1 MLIILKLLFFYFS
14 FPVVSVV
21 LFYLDCFYHFLLFF
35 VFFFFQAEDGIRDLT
50 VMEFRRVLFRSNDLE
65 HPGTGVPHELPD
77 GDRSPLIVL
86 DHSRLDDLGIDKG
99 DSTHHAVTFETGE
112 ETIFGIHAILQGQ
125 QDRVWGHHRRDLVHH
140 VIQVVSLD
148 RQDDQV
154 RLWEIARI
162 GGRRRP
168 YREGTLGAADR
179 EAMLSGPLKRPWP
192 EQEGDAGIMCGQVRA
207 EKSADRAGS
216 DHHHLLHPRL
226 HLFSRPRVGL
236 L

>member
-1 MLIILKLLFFYFS
+1 MPLAVGVVHLRQDRGQRPVGRVAPEHGERVEDAVPAHLLPLAS
-14 FPVVSVV
+14 PDV
-21 LFYLDCFYHFLLFF
+21 LDH
-35 VFFFFQAEDGIRDLT
+35 LT
-50 VMEFRRVLFRSNDLE
+50 GQPGPLEQVNDLE

-168 YREGTLGAADR
+168 YREGALGAADR
-179 EAMLSGPLKRPWP
+179 EAMLSDRLKRPWP
-192 EQEGDAGIMCGQVRA
+192 
-207 EKSADRAGS
+207 
-216 DHHHLLHPRL
+216 
-226 HLFSRPRVGL
+226 
-236 L
+236 